1 MALVINTNVQ
11 SLNSQRQ
18 LNKSS
23 METSQ
28 AMERLSSGKQINSA
42 KDDAAGLVISN
53 RMTSQIRGL
62 DRAVANAN
70 DGVSLIQTAEGAMEE
85 TTNILQRMRE
95 LSIQSANGIYNDG
108 DRATLDAEVQQLVAE
123 LDRIAETTSFNG
135 QNLLDGT
142 LGKVDLQVGSEANQT
157 ISLTVEAMDA
167 KTLGMGSTSVDLL
180 GGQNSL
186 VADNTALSN
195 NDIMINGQSIMG
207 IGETWTGGTDDMDE
221 LIEKINTNVNG
232 ISASTVA
239 TTTAETV
246 GTGVLGE
253 GDELTVTIGKLDG
266 TTAAVTIT
274 DTESLQEVADKL
286 NSEGGGLISASL
298 NDNGKLVITSEEAE
312 SLTMTDVTAATGTL
326 ATATASII
334 LKADNGDPVEV
345 TRGASGTL
353 GDLDSFGFRENDVAG
368 EVEGSVVDGN
378 AFALGDLSVNG
389 VKVGASDSGGLQDKV
404 NAINAVTDESGVT
417 AAAFSSATIDFD
429 GVDIATDIQ
438 AADEI
443 NLNGTALDFG
453 AVTDVASIVAVFNAD
468 SDSTGVT
475 ASQLGTR
482 VVLEGDVASLT
493 FTNTD
498 TGTDDLAAWET
509 AGAEL
514 VSGSGDTVTALT
526 ATTVV
531 AGGIRLESDNGNPIS
546 VEHAPNGTA
555 AEKIAAEAKS
565 GLVDSNALSGGSF
578 GSSISTISIATQSGA
593 QKAIDVI
600 DNAINTV
607 SSNRADLGAVNN
619 RLDFTISNL
628 SNISEKT
635 SSARSS
641 IVDADFAAETA
652 NLSRAQVLQQAS
664 QAMLAQANA
673 APQQVLSLLR

>member
-11 SLNSQRQ
+11 SLNSQRM

-85 TTNILQRMRE
+85 STNILQRMRE

-108 DRATLDAEVQQLVAE
+108 DRATLDAEVQQLVSE

-157 ISLTVEAMDA
+157 ISLDVADLSA

-186 VADNTALSN
+186 VADTTALSN

-232 ISASTVA
+232 ISASSVA

-253 GDELTVTIGKLDG
+253 GDELTVTVGKLDG
-266 TTAAVTIT
+266 TTAAITIT

-312 SLTMTDVTAATGTL
+312 SLTMTDVAAATGTL

-334 LKADNGDPVEV
+334 LKADNDDPVEV

-404 NAINAVTDESGVT
+404 DAINAVTDESGVT

-438 AADEI
+438 AADAI
-443 NLNGTALDFG
+443 NLNGTALDFS

-498 TGTDDLAAWET
+498 TATDDLADWET

-514 VSGSGDTVTALT
+514 MSGSGDTVTALT

-531 AGGIRLESDNGNPIS
+531 AGGIRLESESGNPIS

-555 AEKIAAEAKS
+555 AEKAAAELKS

-635 SSARSS
+635 SSARSA